1 MSVHPSVRPTRRRSS
16 AVYARRETEV
26 ETLETRRLM
35 AVNLYYENF
44 EELPL
49 GPFVS
54 PSESNG
60 TGQDWTNQLPVGW
73 SRNNTTTV
81 NTGPAEFFGFTFM
94 KKSSW
99 VATEG
104 DQERSL
110 FTKGTGTVMVS
121 DPDAYDD
128 IEPGIPDDGY
138 NVFIQTP
145 AISLAN
151 AVPGTATVDFDSSF
165 RPYDHM
171 TASVEVSFDG
181 GTNWTNLLSMNSA
194 NISGGDSSLVRVDEA
209 VSLPLNNPAGAAS
222 AIVRFGMTTADNDW
236 WWALDNI
243 GVNATLD
250 LPNVRLVGVTG
261 EGSTNASN
269 DESLFGV
276 GYGVAPV
283 TTTKLLKLPHVPDLD
298 AIGFN
303 PASGLLHHLSGAASS
318 ENDPAQPTFR
328 DNQFMETV
336 DVPAGTNAQVAVF
349 NANQEQYGLPAPRP
363 TFVLPTTRRTN
374 AQVDDT
380 FNVRGPNEYRAA
392 RDLAWSAADKAFFL
406 SDETGIYKLT
416 PAGQS
421 TFVGDPGTQV
431 GGLTFAMVNRQP
443 QLLFGERDGSSLY
456 VLDPAT
462 GRIVGDAIQ
471 LNDPGGAPLSGVLS
485 LVTHPGTGDVY
496 ALARSAAAPND
507 PLQRDLLRITFA
519 TDEFGVTTATGTK
532 LGTFTGLAMDDLAF
546 VYPPPA
552 APPQVPDV
560 YVRGSAW
567 STPFKQYLETKGL
580 GDDVYGYK
588 LSANGSPVAGPAANP
603 QQVLPWINAD
613 QVLLKYPAAPT
624 GSGIPTVGSVAFT
637 SSKGVA
643 YTVTGVSQ
651 VAGDPTAFVVA
662 LNKPLGGGNP
672 TTGVAPT
679 SNENGDHIN
688 FVLNGGGP
696 GGSNL
701 TTRLDVLQGD
711 TDHTGETGNT
721 HSVLASDFSA
731 VKKKFF
737 KSTTDAATG
746 ADTDYS
752 AFHDVNGD
760 GQILANDFSEVKKRF
775 FQDLAP
781 PPPTAAALGGA
792 SITSDLFGSKQ
803 IL

>member
-1 MSVHPSVRPTRRRSS
+1 MPPRNSRRVRANHNT
-16 AVYARRETEV
+16 AV

-54 PSESNG
+54 SSESGG
-60 TGQDWTNQLPVGW
+60 TGQDWTNQLPAGW
-73 SRNNTTTV
+73 SRDNTTTV
-81 NTGPAEFFGFTFM
+81 TTGPAEFFGFTFM
-94 KKSSW
+94 KKTSW
-99 VATEG
+99 VTTEE
-104 DQERSL
+104 DQDRHL

-128 IEPGIPDDGY
+128 LDPGIPTDGY
-138 NVFIQTP
+138 NVYIKTP

-151 AVPGTATVDFDSSF
+151 VVPGTATLDFDSSF

-181 GTNWTNLLSMNSA
+181 GTNWTSLLSMNSA
-194 NISGGDSSLVRVDEA
+194 NISGGDSSEVRINESL
-209 VSLPLNNPAGAAS
+209 SLPLNNPAGATS
-222 AIVRFGMTTADNDW
+222 ATVRFGMTTADNDW

-250 LPNVRLVGVTG
+250 LPGVRLVGVTE
-261 EGSTNASN
+261 EGSTTAAN
-269 DESLFGV
+269 DESLFGI

-283 TTTKLLKLPHVPDLD
+283 TTTKLLKLPHVPDID
-298 AIGFN
+298 AVGFN
-303 PASGLLHHLSGAASS
+303 PATGLLHHLSGAASS

-374 AQVDDT
+374 TQLDDS

-392 RDLAWSAADKAFFL
+392 RGLAWSAAAQAFFL

-421 TFVGDPGTQV
+421 TFVGDPGTSI
-431 GGLTFAMVNRQP
+431 GGLTFALINHQT
-443 QLLFGERDGSSLY
+443 QLLSGERDGSNLY
-456 VLDPAT
+456 VLNPAN
-462 GRIVGDAIQ
+462 GQPVGEAIP
-471 LNDPGGAPLSGVLS
+471 LNDPGGAPITGVLS
-485 LVTHPGTGDVY
+485 LATHPGTGDVY
-496 ALARSAAAPND
+496 ALTRSSAAPND
-507 PLQRDLLRITFA
+507 ANQRDLVRVTFA

-532 LGTFTGLAMDDLAF
+532 LGTFTGLAMDSLAF
-546 VYPPPA
+546 VYPAAA
-552 APPQVPDV
+552 APPLVPDV
-560 YVRGSAW
+560 YVRGAAW

-588 LSANGSPVAGPAANP
+588 LSSNGSPVAGPAANP

-613 QVLLKYPAAPT
+613 QVVLKYPSAPT

-679 SNENGDHIN
+679 ATENGDHIN
-688 FVLNGGGP
+688 FTLNGGGP

-701 TTRLDVLQGD
+701 TARFDVLQGD
-711 TDHTGETGNT
+711 TDHTGETGAS
-721 HSVLASDFSA
+721 HSVLANDFSA

-775 FQDLAP
+775 FQELA
-781 PPPTAAALGGA
+781 PPPTAASALAGS
-792 SITSDLFGSKQ
+792 SITSDLFGSTR